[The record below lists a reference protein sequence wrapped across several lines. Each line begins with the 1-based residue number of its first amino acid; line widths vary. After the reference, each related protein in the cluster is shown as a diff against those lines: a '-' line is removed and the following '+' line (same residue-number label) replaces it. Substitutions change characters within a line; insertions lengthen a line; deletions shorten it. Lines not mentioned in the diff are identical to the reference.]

1 MMTRR
6 APNTSRGHGRGQ
18 LSQAGRRQQVSIK
31 RRSRIY
37 PVCRPAG
44 LKAPLGRAPPMKR
57 QRRLSASYAVSNCPR
72 RLIPTRACSRRWPF
86 KGRSAPVAALL
97 RIALSVALCRSP
109 VYYESYDSIR
119 AETESGPRPDRMIY
133 TMNHTIGSESGP
145 RSDRMIYTM
154 NHTIRSESG
163 PRTPIV

>member
-1 MMTRR
+1 MEVAMMTRR

-31 RRSRIY
+31 RKSRIY

-97 RIALSVALCRSP
+97 RIALPVALCRSP
-109 VYYESYDSIR
+109 VHYESYDWMDPRPRAAQGPRSYDLHYESYDSIR
-119 AETESGPRPDRMIY
+119 E
-133 TMNHTIGSESGP
+133 
-145 RSDRMIYTM
+145 RSKA
-154 NHTIRSESG
+154 
-163 PRTPIV
+163 PL

>member
-1 MMTRR
+1 M
-6 APNTSRGHGRGQ
+6 
-18 LSQAGRRQQVSIK
+18 SIK
-31 RRSRIY
+31 RKSRIY

-119 AETESGPRPDRMIY
+119 AETGERSKARSCDLHYESYDSIRP
-133 TMNHTIGSESGP
+133 GAEAGP
-145 RSDRMIYTM
+145 RSDLQYESYDSIRGRSLPPTAGGGSYDRITPPDRGAEMI
-154 NHTIRSESG
+154 I
-163 PRTPIV
+163 

>member
-6 APNTSRGHGRGQ
+6 APNTPRGHSRGQ

-31 RRSRIY
+31 RKSRIY

-109 VYYESYDSIR
+109 VHYESYDWMD
-119 AETESGPRPDRMIY
+119 PRPRAVQ
-133 TMNHTIGSESGP
+133 GP
-145 RSDRMIYTM
+145 RSCDLHYESYDC
-154 NHTIRSESG
+154 IREL
-163 PRTPIV
+163 PRAAQGPIV